1 MLGMRSGHESLW
13 PGGTAMEDSGRRLTF
28 PPPRDNNA
36 CCHPFPHNCELVQ
49 KSQIS
54 ALFCEKWHLR
64 VPTVGN
70 VLAC

>member
-1 MLGMRSGHESLW
+1 MRSGRESLPFW
-13 PGGTAMEDSGRRLTF
+13 PGGTAMEDKGERLMF
-28 PPPRDNNA
+28 PPPRDDNA
-36 CCHPFPHNCELVQ
+36 CCHPFPHKCGLVQ
-49 KSQIS
+49 KSQIN